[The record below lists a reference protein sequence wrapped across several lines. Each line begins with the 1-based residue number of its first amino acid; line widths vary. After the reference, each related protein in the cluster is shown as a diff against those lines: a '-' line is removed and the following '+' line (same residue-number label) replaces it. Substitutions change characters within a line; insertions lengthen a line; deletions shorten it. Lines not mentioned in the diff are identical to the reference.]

1 MSKVHPK
8 TRKFATDH
16 GLSID
21 EEAGSLELN
30 GTYNLAVI
38 VNLKEMNSSVEPPD
52 DVSYVRSRVPGEAI
66 AFFSHD
72 AKDHLKFG
80 FVQFENPIELQR
92 WDWSTANLPE
102 PWETGPPWDSI
113 SQYVADLFHEQKQ
126 QREDEELIQYEN
138 KRQIIRK
145 EAKERL
151 RVEEEQHRKE
161 EEQRRKEEEQRRR
174 EEEDAKKREA
184 HLARLFEKQRA
195 FVDVGLTHGLTVST
209 QGEIGGEYG
218 FVAFDHVDPGGKGE
232 PRPVG
237 LPWIWFSDVLLV
249 AMPKDYLEWD
259 DLEGEKLKKRVLT
272 CSDLRYCKNPVW
284 PENLAKDAP
293 EVFDEFLYERR
304 AHRRRKPDFFA
315 PDLYDADTEEPYLVA
330 GLLPEVG
337 ISLFVGEWDAGKTIL
352 LVDLAAHVA
361 YGSPWLNKRAVLP
374 RSVIYYA
381 LEAGD
386 DVSKRFCATS
396 DKLKRGEGALLGVG
410 NVPVR
415 LENKIPHEY
424 DEWREQVDQLA
435 RETRGRVLQR
445 CVDQEIKFPH
455 QDYPSSA
462 GAVVIVD
469 TLRQACGHKSRGPEV
484 EEFFSKVDRL
494 VKDGAASHVIIAHHT
509 TKTGDEYAG
518 DDFLASDST
527 SLYYVRR
534 PNHDK
539 PTFRL
544 VCDRVKGIG
553 KAPAISLSFK
563 VVGVGKQQ
571 TVVLVGENDADPKL
585 LGIASSLPARI
596 ALDGLREALEPHLTG
611 KTGPA
616 QYKAFQRLRDKLLE
630 AGLIVLEG
638 SEYLRST

>member
-1 MSKVHPK
+1 
-8 TRKFATDH
+8 
-16 GLSID
+16 
-21 EEAGSLELN
+21 
-30 GTYNLAVI
+30 
-38 VNLKEMNSSVEPPD
+38 
-52 DVSYVRSRVPGEAI
+52 
-66 AFFSHD
+66 
-72 AKDHLKFG
+72 
-80 FVQFENPIELQR
+80 
-92 WDWSTANLPE
+92 
-102 PWETGPPWDSI
+102 
-113 SQYVADLFHEQKQ
+113 
-126 QREDEELIQYEN
+126 
-138 KRQIIRK
+138 
-145 EAKERL
+145 
-151 RVEEEQHRKE
+151 
-161 EEQRRKEEEQRRR
+161 
-174 EEEDAKKREA
+174 
-184 HLARLFEKQRA
+184 
-195 FVDVGLTHGLTVST
+195 LTHGLTVSPW
-209 QGEIGGEYG
+209 GAIGGEYR
-218 FVAFDHVDPGGKGE
+218 FVALDHVDPGGIGKNE

-237 LPWIWFSDVLLV
+237 LPWIWFQTALWV
-249 AMPKDYLEWD
+249 AMPKDEVPED
-259 DLEGEKLKKRVLT
+259 MKEMVLKSSNLG
-272 CSDLRYCKNPVW
+272 YCMNAVW
-284 PENLAKDAP
+284 PENLAEYAP
-293 EVFDEFLYERR
+293 EAFDEFLYERE
-304 AHRRRKPDFFA
+304 AHRLRKPDFFA
-315 PDLYDADTEEPYLVA
+315 PDLYDADAEEPYLVA

-374 RSVIYYA
+374 RPVIYYA

-386 DVSKRFCATS
+386 DVSKRLCATS
-396 DKLKRGEGALLGVG
+396 DELKRGEGALLGVG

-424 DEWREQVDQLA
+424 DDWREQVDHLA
-435 RETRGRVLQR
+435 GETRDRVEQR
-445 CVDQEIKFPH
+445 CVDQEIEFPE
-455 QDYPSSA
+455 DYPSSA

-553 KAPAISLSFK
+553 KPPAISLSFK
-563 VVGVGKQQ
+563 VVEMGKQQ

-585 LGIASSLPARI
+585 LGIASSLSARI

-611 KTGPA
+611 KTDPA
-616 QYKAFQRLRDKLLE
+616 RYKSFQRLRDKLLE
-630 AGLIVLEG
+630 AGLLVLEG
-638 SEYLRST
+638 SEYVRST

>member
-1 MSKVHPK
+1 M
-8 TRKFATDH
+8 
-16 GLSID
+16 
-21 EEAGSLELN
+21 
-30 GTYNLAVI
+30 
-38 VNLKEMNSSVEPPD
+38 
-52 DVSYVRSRVPGEAI
+52 
-66 AFFSHD
+66 
-72 AKDHLKFG
+72 
-80 FVQFENPIELQR
+80 
-92 WDWSTANLPE
+92 PE
-102 PWETGPPWDSI
+102 KI
-113 SQYVADLFHEQKQ
+113 
-126 QREDEELIQYEN
+126 
-138 KRQIIRK
+138 
-145 EAKERL
+145 
-151 RVEEEQHRKE
+151 
-161 EEQRRKEEEQRRR
+161 
-174 EEEDAKKREA
+174 
-184 HLARLFEKQRA
+184 RA
-195 FVDVGLTHGLTVST
+195 FIQSGLAHGLTYDSS
-209 QGEIGGEYG
+209 GRIGGAFQ
-218 FVAFDHVDPGGKGE
+218 FVRLDHVSPDCNGKDE
-232 PRPVG
+232 PRPED
-237 LPWIWFSDVLLV
+237 LPWIWDRFGLWV
-249 AMPKDYLEWD
+249 AMPKNEVPEDRKAREVKCDNLNLIRD
-259 DLEGEKLKKRVLT
+259 A
-272 CSDLRYCKNPVW
+272 VW
-284 PENLAKDAP
+284 PESPAEDTYEA
-293 EVFDEFLYERR
+293 FDEFLSEREAYR
-304 AHRRRKPDFFA
+304 LRKPDFFA
-315 PDLYDADTEEPYLVA
+315 PDLYDADAEEPYLVA

-361 YGSPWLNKRAVLP
+361 YGLPWLNKRAVLP
-374 RSVIYYA
+374 RPVIYYA

-386 DVSKRFCATS
+386 DVSKRLCATS

-424 DEWREQVDQLA
+424 DEWREQVDHLA
-435 RETRGRVLQR
+435 GETRDRVEQR
-445 CVDQEIKFPH
+445 CVDQEIEFPE
-455 QDYPSSA
+455 DYPSSA

-553 KAPAISLSFK
+553 KPPAISLSFK
-563 VVGVGKQQ
+563 VVEVGKQQ

-585 LGIASSLPARI
+585 LGIASSLSARI

-611 KTGPA
+611 KTDPA
-616 QYKAFQRLRDKLLE
+616 RYKSFQRLRDKLLE